1 MTILSRR
8 RLFDQVVTSNLP
20 NSPYSDLERSAY
32 AFAMFTVSVLDDVK
46 KYFESAG
53 GPLDQIAAID
63 VVIDHAIQFQ
73 LEMLVEDPLLDLGDA
88 E

>member
-8 RLFDQVVTSNLP
+8 RSFDQLVASNLP